1 MDIVISAEVP
11 AKAEGGIGDAYR
23 SGAVERTHLLADSAA
38 DGLNFRLF
46 FSKYQPGGDAFQ
58 SPRHHHGFQ
67 QIRWTKSG
75 SVNYGPEQNIEVGDI
90 AYFPRGTYY
99 GPQVKDQGV
108 SLLLQYGFGAE
119 MVAKKVEEYRQGAH
133 IKDLKKSLDKLQET
147 GRIVDGVYVQ
157 IDPATGEERRSDP
170 GEALHKQLGTKLAI
184 PPEGFAT
191 PILIHPRAFEFFQL
205 EPGVEFKHLGRFFDH
220 PGAQADLHLAAV
232 RLSEERDFTLSA
244 ERAQI
249 AWSLSDGLKIDG
261 RDYPSLTFLYSP
273 LGENSVITGQGGVE
287 VMIVE
292 FPRPNG

>member
-1 MDIVISAEVP
+1 MDIVVSAEVP
-11 AKAEGGIGDAYR
+11 ANAEGGIGDAYR
-23 SGAVERTHLLADSAA
+23 SGAVERTHLLADSAP

-75 SVNYGPEQNIEVGDI
+75 SVNYGPEQNIEEGDI

-108 SLLLQYGFGAE
+108 SLLLQYGFGSE

-133 IKDLKKSLDKLQET
+133 IKDLKKSIDKLQEQ

-157 IDPATGEERRSDP
+157 VDATTGEERRSDP
-170 GEALHKQLGTKLAI
+170 GEALHKQLGTKLEI
-184 PPEGFAT
+184 PSEGYAT
-191 PILIHPRAFEFFQL
+191 PILIHPRAFDYFQV
-205 EPGVEFKHLGRFFDH
+205 ERGVEMKHFGRFFDH
-220 PGAQADLHLAAV
+220 PGAQADVHLAAV
-232 RLSEERDFTLSA
+232 RLSEGSTFTLSA

-249 AWSLSDGLKIDG
+249 AWSLSDGLMIDG
-261 RDYPSLTFLYSP
+261 RDYPKLTFIYSP
-273 LGENSVITGQGGVE
+273 LGEDAMVSGHDGVE
-287 VMIVE
+287 VMIIE
-292 FPRPNG
+292 FPRANH